1 MDTSTVEMEWWGEN
15 GEYGPYRVQENGL
28 PYFSDVFKDF
38 LAQSKLD
45 VIQFAG
51 LYGELVK
58 NDGTSYTKG
67 RIYQMIRNNT
77 FPTDPGRRW
86 ILAKLLGI
94 PPLLL
99 GLQSL
104 DELLTQQEA
113 NRKVKLP
120 QKTGVSQAIAGMRQ
134 FSLEEYRCALGN
146 YWQRH
151 RTDTLLGEISDI
163 HRRIHVLE
171 RKALYG
177 EQRVK
182 EQSIP
187 LLCGYHMLLANFDAD
202 REHYDAAIIHLNEAY
217 VLAKEKH
224 LSRLQAT
231 ILLRRGWAC
240 KERGEK
246 FARLPDFEA
255 AQRDFTCAATDYQA
269 ALNISKQAYPNL
281 MGAITVSLGK
291 IGAETAHTPK
301 EFKDA
306 IVKIDQAASF
316 VGRDSDDE
324 DLHFVH
330 TDEVRYH
337 LDRAQAYLIAPERV
351 VQYPKDARRELREA
365 LSATQPPYP
374 KRRQA
379 YISVLD
385 AQSYFIE
392 REYEQAAKKAR
403 EAVILAR
410 EIGSTINI
418 TRVASLYEVM
428 SVSDGPKNNVD
439 MAVLEIELR
448 KTLYPEIFS

>member
-1 MDTSTVEMEWWGEN
+1 
-15 GEYGPYRVQENGL
+15 
-28 PYFSDVFKDF
+28 
-38 LAQSKLD
+38 
-45 VIQFAG
+45 
-51 LYGELVK
+51 
-58 NDGTSYTKG
+58 
-67 RIYQMIRNNT
+67 MIRNNT

-94 PPLLL
+94 PPFLL

-104 DELLTQQEA
+104 DDLLAQQEA
-113 NRKVKLP
+113 GRKMKRP
-120 QKTGVSQAIAGMRQ
+120 QKAGASQAMAGTRQ
-134 FSLEEYRCALGN
+134 FSLEEYRRALGN
-146 YWQRH
+146 YWQQH

-163 HRRIHVLE
+163 HRRIRVLE
-171 RKALYG
+171 KKALYG
-177 EQRVK
+177 EQQVK
-182 EQSIP
+182 EQCIP
-187 LLCGYHMLLANFDAD
+187 LLCGYHMLLANFNTD
-202 REHYDAAIIHLNEAY
+202 REHYDAAILHLNEAY
-217 VLAKEKH
+217 ALAKEKR

-246 FARLPDFEA
+246 FARLPDFEV
-255 AQRDFTCAATDYQA
+255 AQRDFACAATDYQA
-269 ALNISKQAYPNL
+269 ALTISKQAYPNL
-281 MGAITVSLGK
+281 LGAVTISLGK
-291 IGAETAHTPK
+291 IGAETARTPK

-306 IVKIDQAASF
+306 IVQIDQAASF
-316 VGRDSDDE
+316 IGRDNDDE

-351 VQYPKDARRELREA
+351 VQYPQDARRELREA

-379 YISVLD
+379 YSLVLD

-392 REYEQAAKKAR
+392 REYEQSARKAR

-418 TRVASLYEVM
+418 TRIASLYEVM
-428 SVSDGPKNNVD
+428 SVADGPKNNVD

-448 KTLYPEIFS
+448 KTLYPDLFS